1 MILDP
6 VGENVSFS
14 AAEYTTCESKQQ
26 VTVVMSLNI
35 PTCNKDPWY
44 LYGTKPIENS
54 LLCFSNYEWGK
65 WFVLYRFH
73 KCQKFCLAIIV
84 LTVFFPLSS
93 AAFSTLIF
101 PQRRILPLHS
111 MSTETV
117 DSASRITEGVELSTG
132 VVESAADRR
141 ELALSGAAPT
151 ATCSC
156 FSSSTQKFPS
166 LYLRWVPKQL
176 SVCLCSNSKVGKRK
190 KKESW
195 RIIFFKNWFF
205 SPLKFMT
212 RKMPQSCTHSTI
224 SMPFHSL
231 PAYL

>member
-1 MILDP
+1 MFPL
-6 VGENVSFS
+6 VL
-14 AAEYTTCESKQQ
+14 
-26 VTVVMSLNI
+26 LNI
-35 PTCNKDPWY
+35 PHVKVSSRWLWSCHWIYPLATRTRGISMVQNQSRIHFCASLIMNE
-44 LYGTKPIENS
+44 ENGLFCIVS
-54 LLCFSNYEWGK
+54 TNVRNFALQLLFWQFFS
-65 WFVLYRFH
+65 
-73 KCQKFCLAIIV
+73 
-84 LTVFFPLSS
+84 PLFS

-101 PQRRILPLHS
+101 PQQRILPLHS

-231 PAYL
+231 PAYS